1 MLSLNDDYENLSLH
15 TRLHISGLVT
25 LFLLPLALAACG
37 EKQETAQP
45 VRPVKTFV
53 VQAPSAER
61 TLTYSGVIAPRIE
74 SQLGF
79 RVAGKIVERF
89 VNVGD
94 QLKAGQKIARLD
106 EVDLKLAENSARAS
120 VQSAK
125 ARVDVAKDAF
135 DRAAYLLPK
144 GFIAKAVYDQRKLE
158 YDAATAAYTS
168 AKDQLDQAANAA
180 SYALLVADK
189 DGVVTAV
196 RAEPGQVVSAGQ
208 AVISLALADAIE
220 VAAAVPENE
229 IARLR
234 VGEGARIALWAAPDM
249 SSDGRIREIASA
261 ADTASRTY
269 AVRVTIARPT
279 PEMRLGMTTS
289 VAFRVKEAM
298 PPVIVPL
305 TALTE
310 DDGKPIVYVADK
322 EREMVVRRDVTLGGV
337 AEDGVRIK
345 SGLVP
350 GEVVVSGGVQFLKDG
365 MKVRISQDISPNV
378 AAHGSRTY

>member
-1 MLSLNDDYENLSLH
+1 M
-15 TRLHISGLVT
+15 T
-25 LFLLPLALAACG
+25 LLLLPLALAACG
-37 EKQETAQP
+37 DKQEASQP
-45 VRPVKTFV
+45 ARPVKTFV
-53 VQAPSAER
+53 VQPPSAER

-89 VNVGD
+89 VNVGE
-94 QLKAGQKIARLD
+94 QVKAGQKIARLD

-144 GFIAKAVYDQRKLE
+144 GFIAKAVYDQRKLD

-168 AKDQLDQAANAA
+168 AKDQLDQAANAT

-189 DGVVTAV
+189 DGIVTAV

-208 AVISLALADAIE
+208 AVISLALTESVE

-229 IARLR
+229 IARLS
-234 VGEGARIALWAAPDM
+234 VGEPARIALWSAPEV
-249 SSDGRIREIASA
+249 SSDGKIREIASA

-269 AVRVTIARPT
+269 AVRVAIAHPK

-289 VAFRVKEAM
+289 VTFRVKEAT
-298 PPVIVPL
+298 PPVVVPL

-310 DDGKPIVYVADK
+310 DGGKPVVYVADK
-322 EREMVVRRDVTLGGV
+322 ARETVARREVTLGGV
-337 AEDGVRIK
+337 AEDGVRIT
-345 SGLVP
+345 SGLIP
-350 GEVVVSGGVQFLKDG
+350 GEIVVSGGIQFLRDG
-365 MKVRISQDISPNV
+365 MEVRLSQDFSPTV

>member
-1 MLSLNDDYENLSLH
+1 MLFSNDDYENVSSI
-15 TRLHISGLVT
+15 TRRRVCGVMAVILV
-25 LFLLPLALAACG
+25 PLALAACG
-37 EKQETAQP
+37 DKEEAAQP

-53 VQAPSAER
+53 VQTPSAER

-94 QLKAGQKIARLD
+94 QMKAGQKIARLD
-106 EVDLKLAENSARAS
+106 EIDLKLAENSARAS

-168 AKDQLDQAANAA
+168 AKDQFDQAANAT

-208 AVISLALADAIE
+208 AVISLALADSIE
-220 VAAAVPENE
+220 VTAAVPENE
-229 IARLR
+229 IARLS
-234 VGEGARIALWAAPDM
+234 VGENARIALWAAPDV
-249 SSDGRIREIASA
+249 SSDGKIREIASA

-269 AVRVTIARPT
+269 AVRVTITRPT

-289 VAFRVKEAM
+289 VAFRVQEAT
-298 PPVIVPL
+298 PPVVVPL

-310 DDGKPIVYVADK
+310 DGGKPVVYVADK
-322 EREMVVRRDVTLGGV
+322 EREMVKRREVTLGGV

-350 GEVVVSGGVQFLKDG
+350 GEIVVSGGIQFLTDG
-365 MKVRISQDISPNV
+365 MKVRLSPDFSPTV
-378 AAHGSRTY
+378 AARGSRTY

>member
-1 MLSLNDDYENLSLH
+1 MLSFDDDYENSSFH
-15 TRLHISGLVT
+15 TRWQVRGAVT
-25 LFLLPLALAACG
+25 LLLLPLALAACG
-37 EKQETAQP
+37 DKQEASQP
-45 VRPVKTFV
+45 ARPVKTFV
-53 VQAPSAER
+53 VQPPSAER

-89 VNVGD
+89 VNVGE
-94 QLKAGQKIARLD
+94 QVKAGQKIARLD

-144 GFIAKAVYDQRKLE
+144 GFIAKAVYDQRKLD

-168 AKDQLDQAANAA
+168 AKDQLDQAANAT

-189 DGVVTAV
+189 DGIVTAV

-208 AVISLALADAIE
+208 AVISLALTESVE

-229 IARLR
+229 IARLS
-234 VGEGARIALWAAPDM
+234 VGEPARIALWSAPEV
-249 SSDGRIREIASA
+249 SSDGKIREIASA

-269 AVRVTIARPT
+269 AVRVAIAHPK

-289 VAFRVKEAM
+289 VTFRVKEAT
-298 PPVIVPL
+298 PPVVVPL

-310 DDGKPIVYVADK
+310 DGGKPVVYVADK
-322 EREMVVRRDVTLGGV
+322 ARETVARREVTLGGV
-337 AEDGVRIK
+337 AEDGVRIT
-345 SGLVP
+345 SGLIP
-350 GEVVVSGGVQFLKDG
+350 GEIVVSGGIQFLRDG
-365 MKVRISQDISPNV
+365 MEVRLSQDFSPTV